1 MLHAACCTR
10 CLYIQTANTVKSGQ
24 GGRQRWG
31 WGWGIKPTLANRMQQ
46 LSAAGVRAG
55 AGRSVFRKDYLPMQP
70 DITRNTLALPLQ
82 MDGWVVPPVHLRPA
96 TPRPSH
102 EWLEWAAAC
111 PTGRA
116 GPARSGSLRQGLN
129 LSQRTSAAQELV
141 AHDCARC
148 FPCDPWPAVT
158 LPDPGDPCRDLCE
171 AVSVS
176 LSILLIKVLNDA
188 PKFAVRVE
196 SGRAVPYAHWH
207 VTSERV
213 GRGGEEGR

>member
-82 MDGWVVPPVHLRPA
+82 MDGWVVPPTHLRPA
-96 TPRPSH
+96 TPRPWMAWVGGGLSN
-102 EWLEWAAAC
+102 WSGWSGSVRLA
-111 PTGRA
+111 
-116 GPARSGSLRQGLN
+116 PARLK
-129 LSQRTSAAQELV
+129 
-141 AHDCARC
+141 
-148 FPCDPWPAVT
+148 
-158 LPDPGDPCRDLCE
+158 
-171 AVSVS
+171 S
-176 LSILLIKVLNDA
+176 LSAHIRCTRTCSARLRSLLPLRPLTRCHSAWSWWPV
-188 PKFAVRVE
+188 PRPVR
-196 SGRAVPYAHWH
+196 SRL
-207 VTSERV
+207 RV
-213 GRGGEEGR
+213 VVNSAY